1 MVSIAAIVLPSQ
13 ALETLEEHAMAK
25 KTYAELVR
33 QIEDLR
39 AEAESVRREEVDGVI
54 ARIREAISAYE
65 LTPEDLFGGR
75 TRTPRGRAKREKAPA
90 AARRARRTG
99 NAAPAAK
106 YSDKEG
112 NSWGGRG
119 PRPKW
124 LRDALANGATLEQFA
139 TKS

>member
-1 MVSIAAIVLPSQ
+1 
-13 ALETLEEHAMAK
+13 MAK

-39 AEAESVRREEVDGVI
+39 AEAESVRREEVEGVI

-65 LTPEDLFGGR
+65 LTPEDLFGGA
-75 TRTPRGRAKREKAPA
+75 TRATRGRAKREKAPA
-90 AARRARRTG
+90 TGRRAPR
-99 NAAPAAK
+99 AAGAAK
-106 YSDKEG
+106 YSDKQG
-112 NSWGGRG
+112 NVWGGRG

-139 TKS
+139 TKA